1 MRENRDQKIFCI
13 WGLFRQCLEKPINLL
28 LTFYKKCIN
37 DLGHLF
43 KYLQVQFR
51 GTTGED
57 ESMEVGA
64 ITVEYMSTVLI
75 NAADW

>member
-1 MRENRDQKIFCI
+1 M
-13 WGLFRQCLEKPINLL
+13 